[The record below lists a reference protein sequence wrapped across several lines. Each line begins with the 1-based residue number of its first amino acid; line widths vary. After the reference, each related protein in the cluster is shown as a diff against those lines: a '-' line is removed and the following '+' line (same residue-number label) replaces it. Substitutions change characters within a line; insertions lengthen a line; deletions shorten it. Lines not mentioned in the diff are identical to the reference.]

1 MSIILVL
8 DKPERERESES
19 VNNDVNG
26 LIEQWLSRNTKKKK
40 KKASSPPPD
49 QVHFVLYSH
58 VRNTQ

>member
-26 LIEQWLSRNTKKKK
+26 LIEQWLSSNTKKKN
-40 KKASSPPPD
+40 ASSPPPD